1 MRASLKTGNL
11 LTGSIYIDLDI
22 YQDVSPVNTQ
32 NMAGIDVFPSTSS
45 GFSVMAN
52 QVSDLLSKFNEL
64 DIESTLQQFDQTM
77 KEYNQFAIE
86 LREMLNRQDTQVLP
100 EEFNQTL
107 QQVETSMATFDE
119 TMLQFEKTM
128 SDYEKGSAIYHELN
142 TTLNLLKQLAEQ
154 LQPLTKGLN
163 EQPNMF
169 IFDKDLPS
177 DPTPRKQ

>member
-1 MRASLKTGNL
+1 V
-11 LTGSIYIDLDI
+11 YIDFDL
-22 YQDVSPVNTQ
+22 YQDVEPFKPTKL
-32 NMAGIDVFPSTSS
+32 AGLKVFPSTSS

-52 QVSDLLSKFNEL
+52 QVSELLAKFNNL
-64 DIESTLQQFDQTM
+64 DMQTPLNSFDQTM
-77 KEYNQFAIE
+77 TEYNSFAVE
-86 LREMLNRQDTQVLP
+86 LRELLNRKDTQILP
-100 EEFNQTL
+100 QEFNETL
-107 QQVETSMATFDE
+107 AQVEKSMATFDE

-142 TTLNLLKQLAEQ
+142 STLSQLQQLAEQ

-169 IFDKDLPS
+169 IFDKDLQN